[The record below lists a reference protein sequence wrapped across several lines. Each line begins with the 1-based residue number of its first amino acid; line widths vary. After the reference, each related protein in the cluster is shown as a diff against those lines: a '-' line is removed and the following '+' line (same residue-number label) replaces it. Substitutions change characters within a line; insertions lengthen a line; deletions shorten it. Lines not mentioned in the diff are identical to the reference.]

1 MGQRKKKS
9 SLNHLLVTALEEVL
23 EHLIQIQ
30 GKCKMKMEHTRQQAV
45 SSSLYNYYKPVSTHP
60 VDILYVWRQSGASF
74 QYASF
79 PCI

>member
-1 MGQRKKKS
+1 
-9 SLNHLLVTALEEVL
+9 
-23 EHLIQIQ
+23 
-30 GKCKMKMEHTRQQAV
+30 MKMEHTRQQAV